1 MATQKVFSCCLAC
14 LLVCVAPVATAQ
26 GENQRDLKT
35 YEDGGAYEL
44 TWAASGPDE
53 LEKIK
58 ERVRTF
64 IWEHW
69 QRKRAA
75 YISIRDCT
83 AYYEGCDTSTF
94 FAFYVEPDEKGG
106 WRLAEE
112 AGHYATAGSGGGKE
126 FRGSTPPVIFTN
138 VEKVRAGEAE
148 TCLSFFSSL
157 VESKSHTFLLRFIY
171 DKSKKD
177 LGRNCIIF

>member
-1 MATQKVFSCCLAC
+1 MNRQGIFSSCLG
-14 LLVCVAPVATAQ
+14 LLLLSFAGIGEAQ
-26 GENQRDLKT
+26 EKSQRNLST
-35 YEDGGAYEL
+35 YTDGGSYEL

-64 IWEHW
+64 IWEQW

-83 AYYEGCDTSTF
+83 EYPEGCADSTTLT
-94 FAFYVEPDEKGG
+94 FYIEPDKKGS
-106 WRLAEE
+106 WQLTEE
-112 AGHYATAGSGGGKE
+112 AEHYVTADLNGGKE
-126 FRGSTPPVIFTN
+126 ARERAYSVIFTN
-138 VEKVRAGEAE
+138 VEKVKPEEAE
-148 TCLSFFSSL
+148 TCFSIFSSKT
-157 VESKSHTFLLRFIY
+157 EGKSYTFLLRFIY

-177 LGRNCIIF
+177 LSRNCMIF